1 MKNYILLIVLL
12 SAFTGTSYSQEATT
26 PDQPLTRQDYL
37 KKSKTQKILGFVF
50 LGAGVGCIALVSSG
64 ESSFGTTATVGVLG
78 GVIALSSIPLF
89 IASGRN
95 KRKAMAATAGLNLE
109 RVLDNE
115 VVFKHAA
122 SFPALAFRLNL

>member
-1 MKNYILLIVLL
+1 MKSFIILIILL
-12 SAFTGTSYSQEATT
+12 SAITGTGFSQETT
-26 PDQPLTRQDYL
+26 SPNQPLTRQDYL

-50 LGAGVGCIALVSSG
+50 LGVGVGCIALVSSG
-64 ESSFGTTATVGVLG
+64 ESSFGTTAAVGVAG

-109 RVLDNE
+109 KVLDNQI
-115 VVFKHAA
+115 VFKHAGN
-122 SFPALAFRLNL
+122 FPALAIRLNL